1 MTRVDEFD
9 YTSSKD
15 ALLVRWDLDKS
26 YRGVDY
32 AYELYDYRLD
42 PYERTNVFARYRNEP
57 WVQDMLTKL
66 RQYATCTPAQSRA
79 LALGQDPTGV
89 TG

>member
-1 MTRVDEFD
+1 
-9 YTSSKD
+9 
-15 ALLVRWDLDKS
+15 
-26 YRGVDY
+26 VDY

-66 RQYATCTPAQSRA
+66 RQYATCTPAQCRA
-79 LALGQDPTGV
+79 LALGQDPTGI